1 MQRPRRAKA
10 DAASLALARQ
20 LESEDARPRRAAAK
34 PRAKSPAKPR
44 AKSPAKPKK
53 PSSKRA
59 AKQTTEPARAGLSCA
74 LFAVMAYANYMQHH
88 LPQPVPRAWYDE
100 TGRDMGQH
108 EIELRAYL
116 GVWVYLTAQILLV
129 LLVYHTLSVIAATTG
144 AYEAQAH
151 AAAPACLGLGL
162 VVYGLFFFFYLLM
175 RCCNPT
181 WRDQWTYHESL
192 GVPYERWMHLM
203 HTPLW
208 LCPLLDVLF
217 VKKRDV
223 LVKHV
228 PSPGPVLATAGI
240 YTGFYGA
247 LTSLNFSWTNAYVYP
262 WLYDIDALGYGA
274 FGHLAYYAALW
285 VPVGGVLLACRRW
298 VLKRG
303 AVFAVG
309 AAVEARW
316 EDGTWYPARIS
327 SIGAGGYGVAYDDG
341 HAESGVSGERVRSAK
356 KATKKVAATPVRTK
370 KELPAVGD
378 RVALA
383 LDDEDGVVT
392 KVAGGWISVKLDD
405 GTVEKFRST
414 ELRY

>member
-1 MQRPRRAKA
+1 MARPSPNRGGPSALGSLFQPLAAPVIPLRIAGSKRSPSAKTAPRHCPGESGQQRSRRGQPLGNRLREDKTQQLVATAMQRPRRAKA

-44 AKSPAKPKK
+44 AKSPARPKK

-144 AYEAQAH
+144 KYETQAH

-208 LCPLLDVLF
+208 LCPL
-217 VKKRDV
+217 RDAV
-223 LVKHV
+223 WK
-228 PSPGPVLATAGI
+228 SN
-240 YTGFYGA
+240 
-247 LTSLNFSWTNAYVYP
+247 SE
-262 WLYDIDALGYGA
+262 LGYRQPERHRADAGMEA
-274 FGHLAYYAALW
+274 TS
-285 VPVGGVLLACRRW
+285 RRW
-298 VLKRG
+298 RG
-303 AVFAVG
+303 
-309 AAVEARW
+309 
-316 EDGTWYPARIS
+316 I
-327 SIGAGGYGVAYDDG
+327 
-341 HAESGVSGERVRSAK
+341 
-356 KATKKVAATPVRTK
+356 
-370 KELPAVGD
+370 
-378 RVALA
+378 
-383 LDDEDGVVT
+383 
-392 KVAGGWISVKLDD
+392 
-405 GTVEKFRST
+405 
-414 ELRY
+414 